1 MATTIHEPPQI
12 AGRWPDQN
20 NHGNGGGRNRNMVPA
35 EGNLPWLED
44 RAPETAKTGI
54 WVALAAITMSFAAL
68 TSALVVRQGAGF
80 NWQPIPLPPILFA
93 NTFVLLASSVALE
106 IGRRRFAEYTRGVES
121 QIAAPM
127 RWLLITLALGLLFI
141 GGQYLAWL
149 RLRAEGLY
157 LASNA
162 NSSFF
167 YLFTGVHAAHVVGGL
182 VGLLYVMNKLN
193 RSALRRSTFLA
204 AAQYWHFMGILWL
217 YLLFLLFTKL

>member
-1 MATTIHEPPQI
+1 MATTIHEPSQI
-12 AGRWPDQN
+12 AGRLPN
-20 NHGNGGGRNRNMVPA
+20 VAYSGNGGSRNQVPA
-35 EGNLPWLED
+35 DGNLPWIED

-68 TSALVVRQGAGF
+68 TSALVVRQGAGI

-93 NTFVLLASSVALE
+93 NTFVLLASSFTLE
-106 IGRRRFAEYTRGVES
+106 IGRRRFAGYARGVES
-121 QIAAPM
+121 QTAAPM

-141 GGQYLAWL
+141 GGQYVAWL
-149 RLRAEGLY
+149 RLRADGLY

-167 YLFTGVHAAHVVGGL
+167 YVFTGVHGVHVLGGL
-182 VGLLYVMNKLN
+182 AGLLYVMNKLN
-193 RSALRRSTFLA
+193 RSVLRRSAFVA